1 MAPILGVTWK
11 MQRDEMAANQS
22 VDTRDVTDFLL
33 QDILTGTLPAG
44 TWLKQID
51 LEERYDC
58 TRPEVRR
65 ALDRMTQKRLVQH
78 IPNRGYQ
85 VHVVDERRSQEISD
99 IRVILETSVAHLMIA
114 HATPEAIEA
123 LRALARRFDDMSFR
137 GSILEHYDA
146 NLAFH
151 RALLELA
158 RNRELVEL
166 VSEIRQRT
174 VSAPVSQWRTRARI
188 EQSAHEHH
196 LMVDA
201 LEAGDLAELKRLI
214 EIHIRQAPPKA

>member
-1 MAPILGVTWK
+1 MRQGGMAVK
-11 MQRDEMAANQS
+11 QS
-22 VDTRDVTDFLL
+22 GEATYTREDVRDVTDLLL

-51 LEERYDC
+51 LEQRYNC
-58 TRPEVRR
+58 TRPDVRR
-65 ALDRMTQKRLVQH
+65 ALDRLTQRRLVQH

-85 VHVVDERRSQEISD
+85 VYEVDERRAQEISD
-99 IRVILETSVAHLMIA
+99 IRVILETSVADLMIA
-114 HATPEAIEA
+114 RATPETTEA
-123 LRALARRFDDMSFR
+123 LRALAHRFDDMSFH

-151 RALLELA
+151 RALLQLA
-158 RNRELVEL
+158 GNSELVDL

-174 VSAPVSQWRTRARI
+174 ASAPVSQWRTRARI
-188 EQSAHEHH
+188 EQSAREHH

-201 LEAGDLAELKRLI
+201 LEVGNLAELKHLI